1 MPPHRGDRR
10 RSGRR
15 AAVALLAATL
25 LLAACGS
32 DPGDDE
38 DRPKVTI
45 FGPFR
50 DEAADLF
57 RASIAPF
64 EAASGLDVVFTGSGD
79 FESEIVDRAQGGAPP
94 DIAIFPQP
102 GLLNRLAAEEYV
114 LPLQEDIAAA
124 ASASYRTGIE
134 ALVGSLG
141 ETAYGV
147 VYRVNVKSLVWYPP
161 DVFTEQGYDIPETW
175 EELRAL
181 AATMI
186 DDGFTPWC
194 LGVEAF
200 GASGWPAT
208 DWVEE
213 IVLRT
218 AGPAVYDAWT
228 AGEVPFTDEAIAAA
242 FSDFG
247 ATLLDTDQ
255 ALGGRRGILNTSV
268 QRAGDPLLADPP
280 QCLMYR
286 QASFQV
292 DNLPKGTSIGPDG
305 DVHVFVLPTVGGG
318 TAPLVVGGT
327 LAAAMTDRPET
338 WETMAYLATAEAGL
352 AWAEAGGF
360 ISPHA
365 SVGPQD
371 YPTAFDGT
379 VSALLDGAEVVRF
392 DGSDLMPPEVG
403 AGTFFHAM
411 LHYIGTLRLED
422 SLKLAQSGYT
432 AGPAAP

>member
-1 MPPHRGDRR
+1 MPPHRGDRH

-32 DPGDDE
+32 GPGVED

-50 DEAADLF
+50 DGAADLF
-57 RASIAPF
+57 RASLAPF
-64 EAASGLDVVFTGSGD
+64 EEASGIDVVYTGSGD
-79 FESEIVDRAQGGAPP
+79 FESEIVDRAEGGAPP

-102 GLLNRLAAEEYV
+102 GLLNRLAAQEYV
-114 LPLQEDIAAA
+114 LPLPADIASA
-124 ASASYRTGIE
+124 ASTSYRTGIE

-161 DVFTEQGYDIPETW
+161 DVFAEQGYQIPMTW
-175 EELRAL
+175 AELQTL
-181 AATMI
+181 AATML

-218 AGPAVYDAWT
+218 AGPAVYDAW
-228 AGEVPFTDEAIAAA
+228 AGGDIPFTDEAIAAA
-242 FSDFG
+242 FNEFS
-247 ATLLDTDQ
+247 AMLLGTDQ
-255 ALGGRRGILNTSV
+255 TLGGRRGILNTNV

-292 DNLPKGTSIGPDG
+292 DNLPKGTRIGPDG
-305 DVHVFVLPTVGGG
+305 DLNVFVLPPATGG

-371 YPTAFDGT
+371 YPTSFGVA
-379 VSALLDGAEVVRF
+379 VSALLDYADVVRF

-403 AGTFFHAM
+403 SGTFFDAM
-411 LHYIGTLRLED
+411 LHYIGTLRLAD
-422 SLKLAQSGYT
+422 SLRIAQSGYSLV
-432 AGPAAP
+432 PEAP